1 MFKNRRSMGRIAVMF
16 CMAAMMAFAAGM
28 AQADDGG
35 WDCGHCGKHMQHARH
50 DFKRIAKKLG
60 LTDAQKAQAKAI
72 FQANK
77 DVVKPIVANLHAERK
92 NLQAL
97 IHADTIDEA
106 AIRAETAKIAGIQA
120 DLNVNRAKVG
130 AQFRAILTPSQLAT
144 LKTMHDKRHAKDAPV
159 PPPAAV
165 PAQ

>member
-1 MFKNRRSMGRIAVMF
+1 MFKNRGSMARIVVTI
-16 CMAAMMAFAAGM
+16 CIAAITAFAGM

-35 WDCGHCGKHMQHARH
+35 WDSGQCGNHMKKQMRH
-50 DFKRIAKKLG
+50 SFRRIAKKLG

-77 DVVKPIVANLHAERK
+77 DVVKPLFTSLHTERK

-130 AQFRAILTPSQLAT
+130 AQFRAILTPAQLTT
-144 LKTMHDKRHAKDAPV
+144 LKTMHDARHEKDAPTA
-159 PPPAAV
+159 PPATA